1 MNIAIYGKTIDRNNL
16 IYIKQLFKKLEE
28 IKAKLF
34 IYKPFFNFLS
44 STIKIDPTTHT
55 FTKHEDIFPTGFVQK
70 ETGQSRQSG
79 LISKKVNQK
88 ADFLFSIGG
97 DGTLLDTITLVRNSG
112 IPIVGINTGRLGF
125 LSSISKENLE
135 FTVDEI
141 KNGNFTLDKRTLL
154 RLETNNNLFGNFNYA
169 LNELTIHKQDSSSM
183 IIIRVYVNEEYLN
196 SYWADGLIVA
206 TSTGSTAYSLSCGGP
221 IITPDSGNFI
231 INPVAPHNLSV
242 RPIVI
247 PDNNTI
253 KLKVEGRNERFLVS
267 LDSRSETID
276 SSTELLICKETFKIN
291 LVRLHNQNFLTTLR
305 NKLMWGL
312 DKRN

>member
-1 MNIAIYGKTIDRNNL
+1 MNIAIYGKVISSSDL
-16 IYIKQLFKKLEE
+16 IYIKQLLRKLDEV
-28 IKAKLF
+28 KAKLS
-34 IYKPFFNFLS
+34 IYKPFFDFLS
-44 STIKIDPTTHT
+44 SKIKIHSSTPT
-55 FTKHEDIFPTGFVQK
+55 FTKFDENFFTRSDTK
-70 ETGQSRQSG
+70 KTGQSKQSG
-79 LISKKVNQK
+79 QTSKDANQK
-88 ADFLFSIGG
+88 PDFLFSIGG
-97 DGTLLDTITLVRNSG
+97 DGTLLDTITLVRDSG

-135 FTVDEI
+135 FAVDEI

-154 RLETNNNLFGNFNYA
+154 RLKTDNNLFGDFNYA

-231 INPVAPHNLSV
+231 INPVAPHNLNV

-247 PDNNTI
+247 PDNNVI
-253 KLKVEGRNERFLVS
+253 KLKVEGRHERFLVS

-276 SSTELLICKETFKIN
+276 SSTELLVCKEIFKIN
-291 LVRLHNQNFLTTLR
+291 LLRLHNQNFLTTLR

-312 DKRN
+312 DIRI